1 MSLHQ
6 CEAVKPDGKRC
17 GRPARAGEHYCY
29 NHRNYQPKA
38 KEPLSPSIRI
48 TEHVFQCDD
57 CHRPIWP
64 KTARLDITKVND
76 EYIKSI
82 LCEPCFRLRR
92 QIEDRI
98 AEICSCPG
106 GLSTPKV
113 HEDLARFGV
122 DEDLVDAAMQRMYA
136 DGRLVRAPVGGD
148 TA

>member
-6 CEAVKPDGKRC
+6 CEAVKANGERCKRTAAE
-17 GRPARAGEHYCY
+17 GSNYCY
-29 NHRNYQPKA
+29 SHRNYKPKA
-38 KEPLSPSIRI
+38 REPLPPGNRVM
-48 TEHVFQCDD
+48 EHLFD
-57 CHRPIWP
+57 CVDCGRLIPVRDEMRPNW
-64 KTARLDITKVND
+64 KTG
-76 EYIKSI
+76 EI
-82 LCEPCFRLRR
+82 LCEPCYRLRR